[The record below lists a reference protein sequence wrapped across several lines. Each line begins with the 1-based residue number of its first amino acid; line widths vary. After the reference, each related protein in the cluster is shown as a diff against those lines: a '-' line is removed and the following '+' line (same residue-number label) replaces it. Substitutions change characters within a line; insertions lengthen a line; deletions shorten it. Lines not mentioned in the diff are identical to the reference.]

1 MINELK
7 YVEAVCQNGSFSKA
21 ARTLYISQPALSIAI
36 SKLEKELGTELFDRS
51 TSPVRPTDACQ
62 YYLDQMHSIVAIEED
77 VKNHF
82 SNENAGEH
90 GAISIGST
98 SYYCCRTLPLLL
110 HSFRQLHPGI
120 TGTLHEETS
129 ADELAARLK
138 SGEFDLVLSS
148 NPHGLESMQKQIV
161 EKEYLIAVVPSDWEI
176 NEKYKGQAFTAD
188 EILAGKHRN
197 PDKAPLHLRDLEKK
211 PYISLQRESDL
222 YGRALSLFHMEN
234 SEPYFSMYVD
244 QMTTAYFMSLYG
256 YGFSIIR
263 DGTLHIVPRV
273 TADDHP
279 SVRFYRLDSP
289 LAIRDICFYYRNTE
303 YLSPAVS
310 TFIQYTKERESS
322 QN

>member
-36 SKLEKELGTELFDRS
+36 SKLEKELGTPLFDRS

-62 YYLDQMHSIVAIEED
+62 YYLDKMHRIAAIEEE

-82 SNENAGEH
+82 SNEDAGEH
-90 GAISIGST
+90 GTISIGST

-110 HSFRQLHPGI
+110 HAFRQIHPGI

-129 ADELAARLK
+129 ADELAARLRN
-138 SGEFDLVLSS
+138 GEFDLVLSS
-148 NPHGLESMQKQIV
+148 NPHGMENMQKQRI
-161 EKEYLIAVVPSDWEI
+161 EKEYLIAVIPAEWPI
-176 NEKYKGQAFTAD
+176 NEKYKGQSFTAA
-188 EILAGKHRN
+188 EILAGKHRHS
-197 PDKAPLHLRDLEKK
+197 DKAPLHLKDLETM

-234 SEPYFSMYVD
+234 AEPTFAMYVD
-244 QMTTAYFMSLYG
+244 QMTTAYFMTLYG

-263 DGTLHIVPRV
+263 DGTLHIVPEV
-273 TADDHP
+273 SPDEKP
-279 SVRFYRLDSP
+279 SVCFYRLDSP
-289 LAIRDICFYYRNTE
+289 LAIRDICFYYRNTD
-303 YLSPAVS
+303 YLSPALS
-310 TFIQYTKERESS
+310 TFIHYTEN
-322 QN
+322 QQID